1 VRANA
6 GTVAAL
12 ESAISSATWLL
23 PDRFA
28 EGELGLEAVHSAV
41 GLLSVYHEALLAP
54 PSAGGGGWAAR
65 LALVLAALQQVRG
78 RRGEGGRDREREREG
93 ESWRRGGR
101 PTRFSPPTP

>member
-1 VRANA
+1 MAAAAPARGGDASTPPSPSLTARYAAWVRANA

-12 ESAISSATWLL
+12 ESAVSSATWLL

-54 PSAGGGGWAAR
+54 PPERGGEGAAR
-65 LALVLAALQQVRG
+65 LALVLAALTQVRG
-78 RRGEGGRDREREREG
+78 
-93 ESWRRGGR
+93 
-101 PTRFSPPTP
+101 